1 MKRILALAGSNHS
14 RSINH
19 QLVTFA
25 ASLIEDAEV
34 TVLDLRSWDIPVYSI
49 DMDPDQTPGRITFLI
64 GQLDQY
70 DGFIL
75 ASPEH
80 NGGPSAFLKNIFDW
94 LTRRSQKVMDGKPLV
109 LMATSTGRG
118 GAAKHLPYLE
128 GALPRLGANVVAT
141 YSLPS
146 FNHTMVDGQLSGEP
160 LAELQSRLD
169 TLLAAV
175 HQA

>member
-1 MKRILALAGSNHS
+1 MKRILAFAGSNHS

-25 ASLIEDAEV
+25 ATLIHEAEV

-49 DMDPDQTPGRITFLI
+49 DMDPDETPGRITFLI
-64 GQLDQY
+64 EQLKEH

-80 NGGPSAFLKNIFDW
+80 NSGPSAFLKNIFDW
-94 LTRRSQKVMDGKPLV
+94 LTRRSKRVLDGKPLL

-118 GAAKHLPYLE
+118 GASRQLPYLE
-128 GALPRLGANVVAT
+128 GALPRLGAEVVAT

-146 FNHTMVDGQLSGEP
+146 FNHTMVDGRLSGEP
-160 LAELQSRLD
+160 LAELQSRLA

-175 HQA
+175 NQA